1 MKPMLRSILFGGYAL
16 PSLRADVG
24 DLFLRAFAGL
34 TMAITHGYPKLDAEY
49 AKGMVAAA
57 SSAGFPLPTFF
68 AWAAILSELLGGLL
82 LAVGLLTR
90 PAAFFLASTMFVA
103 AFRIHAADPFEKKEM
118 ALLYLAI
125 SLCYL
130 LRGAGRLS
138 ADHVIRTTMTGES
151 KGFDSH

>member
-24 DLFLRAFAGL
+24 DLILRGVAGLSLAFA
-34 TMAITHGYPKLDAEY
+34 HGYGKLAAERFQGFTGGVE
-49 AKGMVAAA
+49 KL
-57 SSAGFPLPTFF
+57 GFPAPSFF
-68 AWAAILSELLGGLL
+68 AGAAVFAELVGGIL

-90 PAAFFLASTMFVA
+90 PAAFLIACTMAVA
-103 AFRIHAADPFEKKEM
+103 AFLRHAPDPFNVKEL
-118 ALLYLAI
+118 AFLYLAI

-138 ADHVIRTTMTGES
+138 ADHVIRTTMSGES
-151 KGFDSH
+151 RGFESH